1 MKPSLL
7 RRLAGALAITLASA
21 APAAAD
27 NFPSKPITFVV
38 PFAPGAGTDQLA
50 RGMAQ
55 AMQASFPG
63 ATVVVENKPGAGGI
77 IAAQAAARAAP
88 DGHTLFITTN
98 TTQSANP
105 HLFKKLP
112 YDPVGDFAPL
122 AAIAR
127 GTLLPHQ
134 PQLHRLDQAVVHA
147 GRQRRDRARPV
158 GEQQADQGLEG
169 EQVVGRSRAPYRAH
183 A

>member
-112 YDPVGDFAPL
+112 YDPVGDFTPL

-127 GTLLPHQ
+127 GTMVL
-134 PQLHRLDQAVVHA
+134 VVPTSSPYRTVA
-147 GRQRRDRARPV
+147 GHARPPPRRP
-158 GEQQADQGLEG
+158 AAATTA
-169 EQVVGRSRAPYRAH
+169 RASPAS
-183 A
+183 APAAPA